1 MELWR
6 IMAYISADEVDLHPQ
21 VLSLNCYKSRVK
33 RQAEIHSWDD
43 PAAHDVRFSAGHFS
57 WQRPQVWYIWLQNV
71 TPWKLFGYDFLFLSI
86 SLGRLTSFFEKSEEW
101 RDYIPNSLF
110 IVTEALTPTLG
121 QDVDDPIAL
130 SGYQH
135 TTLW

>member
-1 MELWR
+1 MTSYFYLGT
-6 IMAYISADEVDLHPQ
+6 L
-21 VLSLNCYKSRVK
+21 
-33 RQAEIHSWDD
+33 
-43 PAAHDVRFSAGHFS
+43 G
-57 WQRPQVWYIWLQNV
+57 
-71 TPWKLFGYDFLFLSI
+71 T
-86 SLGRLTSFFEKSEEW
+86 LGRLTSFFEKSEEW